1 MNQLEWASQYFSKSI
16 QNAIV
21 SLKFCL
27 NFKPIPNVIS
37 ISHYSSVH
45 VASIVIK
52 MGKGG
57 RGEGQLHVTPI

>member
-1 MNQLEWASQYFSKSI
+1 MGCLVFLQKYT
-16 QNAIV
+16 NAIV
-21 SLKFCL
+21 SLKFCFH
-27 NFKPIPNVIS
+27 FKPIPNVIS

-57 RGEGQLHVTPI
+57 RWEGQLHVTPI